1 VPAQARAR
9 TLTLRP
15 CIFVHAQCANFN
27 FGSPSPLN
35 ASSPG
40 LDYAFSDDAA
50 YSLSSSCAPVIAE
63 GLYQSASPYVAGITT
78 GDMSALAGQSAAGLW
93 QLTVQDMAP
102 TDAGFF
108 DDIMLRIRGVNG
120 EVRGLL
126 ACLVS
131 VAGACA

>member
-93 QLTVQDMAP
+93 QLTVHDMAP